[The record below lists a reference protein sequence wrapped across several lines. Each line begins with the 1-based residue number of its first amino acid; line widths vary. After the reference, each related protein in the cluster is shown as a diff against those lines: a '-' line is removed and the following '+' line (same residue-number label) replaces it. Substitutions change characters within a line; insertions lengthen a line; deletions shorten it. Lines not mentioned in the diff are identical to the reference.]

1 MADESNGLENSPS
14 PLRPHSADSD
24 VLGCHSPFKR
34 VMSLPDGSPRRSQ
47 QQVPQI
53 SSPVRSDSPWRT
65 WSPSRTRQG
74 AYAGF
79 ASPLGRL
86 PWASQNLS
94 KSLGGGMRQGDQF
107 GTPSYPSPLD
117 RIRTGKREK
126 AAQVGLSQSLNASV
140 DLNKSLPATFEVKPK
155 KEECSVKEPVCTLDK
170 FKGDGLD
177 TFSFS
182 AGLSKGSFAPSPTPQ
197 LNMSLGQSWSFYNF
211 VGGGQMGASFPN
223 TVRNP
228 NKAILTVEAK
238 TTKILVANEMAC
250 ELFCYSAKELVSM
263 KMSSL
268 LSVND
273 RKQPEVLCEQHLDSN
288 GEVVMVSGKVF
299 DAVDSNGLVIPVSLW
314 MKKLTSD
321 DNPRCLVVME
331 PVERSSAHFSFDS
344 KGHVVEADHQFAYLY
359 GYPSSTD
366 VIGLHIKQ
374 LIPSILLPPSG
385 TRLPK
390 EVKKQRITGRT
401 KDGISFP
408 MSLLIK
414 SQTPASIP
422 EEGEN
427 GTEEKLL
434 EGEDQYKAVG
444 MTYQTSVW
452 VFTNISGMISFH
464 QDGSIHSVNN
474 NFSLM
479 LTGYSQQELVGEHI
493 TSLMPDFYE
502 HLDLIDEGSM
512 PLPPFDDEDDEFIP
526 YPSRP
531 SSEPLIRPDSWQS
544 HPDNVLRQV
553 SLDPSALTSS
563 AYNPMAA
570 QFQDA
575 HRAKEENATNLAKSS
590 LSESCE
596 SDTGRMST
604 EGKGGV
610 RDLILPDLVLD
621 RPSTADLINEADR
634 IFKTIDGMSLKDIH
648 RSESAS
654 TNELLE
660 NVPTVIEECESDD
673 SNQSPHRFLGVSP
686 PGSSHASMEV
696 NFSGTPDGLSDISS
710 LGFESSER
718 GSISEDILVGED
730 FFKKRNANS
739 DLTTQRVCNLTA
751 QKLREHILSEERLR
765 VTAWDE
771 ADEDELKNKEEAD
784 EEKQPESDGGE
795 SRGATQRKEDASTP
809 ATIEADTKQSSE
821 ESTENTKKTPDCITD
836 NQIPDDK
843 RLQDQEKVPEENAST
858 VVPPLRNL
866 ARRSVDSLSDSD
878 PQSPSRCDDG
888 SSIHSEEEVLT
899 ARRVST
905 GSSGGQSKPKISSKL
920 LEKSVSFDEGHS
932 EISSDKR
939 TLGNRV
945 DSTPPGVPK
954 EAWSFTEEESVN
966 PVNNNNVNINNSNI
980 QSDRT
985 PARLPYQ
992 ESIERAL
999 GLATSTP
1006 GDKYMRQTSLPPI
1019 PEGSF
1024 TGQCKHR
1031 DGSYLG
1037 IIFQIK
1043 CVELDDN
1050 RTLYCMWI
1058 SRDPSDPGEG
1068 GRCTSNL
1075 TLASSFSSTFNASI
1089 SALSLGEVVAA
1100 KATNQSTSSCS
1111 EDEDISLSRGPY
1123 EEKYTTLLSIG
1134 KGAFGFVKMATR
1146 KQDGTLVIVKFIR
1159 KAKILK
1165 ENWVTD
1171 EEFGRVPLEVA
1182 MLLRFNHPNIVKV
1195 LDFTENEDFFQMIME
1210 KHGSG
1215 IDLFEF
1221 IDRQP
1226 ILDEALASYMFRQV
1240 VSAVAFLHDKNILH
1254 RDIKDENLIIDERF
1268 HIKLIDF
1275 GSAAYMAPGKL
1286 FGTFC
1291 GTLEYCSPEV
1301 LLGNK
1306 YKGPELEMWAIGVTL
1321 YTLIFQENPFYD
1333 AEEIIQSI
1341 LKPPFGVSNDL
1352 MQLIAWLLHPEP
1364 EWRCTLRDMQNHH
1377 WITQPIDMS
1386 KYSWESVLPPEDVS
1400 REIYDSSPPPS
1411 DRECSDPDDESE
1423 IVSQLQDEYERQL
1436 SLSM

>member
-1 MADESNGLENSPS
+1 M
-14 PLRPHSADSD
+14 
-24 VLGCHSPFKR
+24 
-34 VMSLPDGSPRRSQ
+34 MSLPEGREGSPRRSQ
-47 QQVPQI
+47 QPVPQM
-53 SSPVRSDSPWRT
+53 SSPVRSDSPWHA

-117 RIRTGKREK
+117 RIRTSKREK
-126 AAQVGLSQSLNASV
+126 AAQIGLSQSLNASF
-140 DLNKSLPATFEVKPK
+140 DLKSFPATTEVKSK
-155 KEECSVKEPVCTLDK
+155 KDECPITDPVCMLEK

-197 LNMSLGQSWSFYNF
+197 LNLSLGQSWSFYNF
-211 VGGGQMGASFPN
+211 VGGGQMGSSFPN

-250 ELFCYSAKELVSM
+250 ELFCYSSKELVGM

-273 RKQPEVLCEQHLDSN
+273 RKQPEALCEQHLESN

-331 PVERSSAHFSFDS
+331 PVERSSANFSFDS
-344 KGHVVEADHQFAYLY
+344 KGHIVEADQQFAYLH
-359 GYPSSTD
+359 GFSSSID
-366 VIGLHIKQ
+366 MIGLHIKH
-374 LIPSILLPPSG
+374 LIPSILLPSSG
-385 TRLPK
+385 ARLPK
-390 EVKKQRITGRT
+390 EVKKQRITGRN
-401 KDGISFP
+401 KDGSSFP

-414 SQTPASIP
+414 SQTPPSIP
-422 EEGEN
+422 EEADN
-427 GTEEKLL
+427 GTEESLK
-434 EGEDQYKAVG
+434 EEDQYKPVG
-444 MTYQTSVW
+444 MVYQASIW
-452 VFTNISGMISFH
+452 VFANISGMISFH
-464 QDGSIHSVNN
+464 QDGTIHSVNN

-493 TSLMPDFYE
+493 TSLIPEFYE
-502 HLDLIDEGSM
+502 HLDLIDDGSM
-512 PLPPFDDEDDEFIP
+512 PLPPFDDDDDEIIP

-531 SSEPLIRPDSWQS
+531 SSEPLMRPDSWQS
-544 HPDNVLRQV
+544 HPDTFARQI
-553 SLDPSALTSS
+553 SLDPSALSS
-563 AYNPMAA
+563 TAYNPVAA
-570 QFQDA
+570 QLLENQ
-575 HRAKEENATNLAKSS
+575 RAKQENAANLAKSALPESPQLDTERS
-590 LSESCE
+590 LSE
-596 SDTGRMST
+596 
-604 EGKGGV
+604 GKGSA

-621 RPSTADLINEADR
+621 RPSTADLLNEADT
-634 IFKTIDGMSLKDIH
+634 IFQTIDGSKHKEGH

-718 GSISEDILVGED
+718 GSISEDVIIGED
-730 FFKKRNANS
+730 IFRKKNSNS
-739 DLTTQRVCNLTA
+739 DLTTQKAYSLTT
-751 QKLREHILSEERLR
+751 QKLREHALLEERLQR
-765 VTAWDE
+765 RAWDE
-771 ADEDELKNKEEAD
+771 SVEDEVKSKEEAD
-784 EEKQPESDGGE
+784 EEKQTERGDEESGDISKTEADDGIPVTVDVETKESPGGNGGSTETTSDHIGE
-795 SRGATQRKEDASTP
+795 SQIQNENQRED
-809 ATIEADTKQSSE
+809 EKD
-821 ESTENTKKTPDCITD
+821 TPDVSSC
-836 NQIPDDK
+836 Q
-843 RLQDQEKVPEENAST
+843 

-866 ARRSVDSLSDSD
+866 ARRSVDSMSDSD
-878 PQSPSRCDDG
+878 PMSPSRCDDG
-888 SSIHSEEEVLT
+888 SSVQSEEEVLT
-899 ARRVST
+899 ARRVSG
-905 GSSGGQSKPKISSKL
+905 GSSGGLSKQQVSSKL

-932 EISSDKR
+932 EIGSDKR
-939 TLGNRV
+939 TAGSKLE
-945 DSTPPGVPK
+945 STPPGAPR
-954 EAWSFTEEESVN
+954 EAWSFSEEDRGCAT
-966 PVNNNNVNINNSNI
+966 NNNNVNLNNSNFPTE
-980 QSDRT
+980 RT

-992 ESIERAL
+992 ESIEKAM

-1006 GDKYMRQTSLPPI
+1006 GDKYMRQTSGVSLPSI
-1019 PEGSF
+1019 PDGSF

-1043 CVELDDN
+1043 CVELNDN
-1050 RTLYCMWI
+1050 TSLYCMWI

-1089 SALSLGEVVAA
+1089 SAVSLGEVVAA
-1100 KATNQSTSSCS
+1100 KASNQSTSSCPD
-1111 EDEDISLSRGPY
+1111 DEDNSLSRGPY
-1123 EEKYTTLLSIG
+1123 EEKYTTLQSIG

-1159 KAKILK
+1159 KSKILK
-1165 ENWVTD
+1165 DNWVTD
-1171 EEFGRVPLEVA
+1171 DELGRVPLEIA
-1182 MLLRFNHPNIVKV
+1182 MLLRFSHPNIVKV
-1195 LDFTENEDFFQMIME
+1195 LDFTQNEDFFQMIME

-1240 VSAVAFLHDKNILH
+1240 VSAVSYLHDNSILH
-1254 RDIKDENLIIDERF
+1254 RDIKDENLILDERF

-1275 GSAAYMAPGKL
+1275 GSAAYMKPGKL

-1306 YKGPELEMWAIGVTL
+1306 YKGPELELWAIGVTL

-1333 AEEIIQSI
+1333 AEEIIQAI

-1364 EWRCTLRDMQNHH
+1364 EWRCTLRDMQNHR
-1377 WITQPIDMS
+1377 WITQPVDMS
-1386 KYSWESVLPPEDVS
+1386 RYSWESVLPPEGVS

-1411 DRECSDPDDESE
+1411 DREGSDPDEESE
-1423 IVSQLQDEYERQL
+1423 IVSQLRDEYERQL
-1436 SLSM
+1436 SLSV